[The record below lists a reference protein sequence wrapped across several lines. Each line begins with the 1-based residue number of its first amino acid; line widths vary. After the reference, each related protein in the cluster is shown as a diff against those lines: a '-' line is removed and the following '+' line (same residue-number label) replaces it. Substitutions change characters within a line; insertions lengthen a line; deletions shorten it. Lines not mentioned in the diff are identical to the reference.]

1 MNRVNSE
8 LPTRVRLQNAALN
21 FFSTKGFDATTVD
34 EIAESIGMKGP
45 IIYKYFSGKEDIL
58 TSLHDVTDVDYVKS
72 MGLEEDSLIWI
83 HSGSELKE
91 FTMHQVN
98 YTINNDLVAK
108 FRKMCAINQFRNKK
122 MSQEAT
128 KHSYDNINNLFE
140 KIFKDMIKNEAL
152 IDLDP
157 RLMALEYTSPIT
169 VLIQLCD
176 REPERKEEL
185 LEKIEQHIDFFVE
198 MYCKKK

>member
-1 MNRVNSE
+1 MV
-8 LPTRVRLQNAALN
+8 
-21 FFSTKGFDATTVD
+21 
-34 EIAESIGMKGP
+34 
-45 IIYKYFSGKEDIL
+45 
-58 TSLHDVTDVDYVKS
+58 
-72 MGLEEDSLIWI
+72 
-83 HSGSELKE
+83 
-91 FTMHQVN
+91 
-98 YTINNDLVAK
+98 
-108 FRKMCAINQFRNKK
+108 
-122 MSQEAT
+122 
-128 KHSYDNINNLFE
+128 
-140 KIFKDMIKNEAL
+140 KNEAL